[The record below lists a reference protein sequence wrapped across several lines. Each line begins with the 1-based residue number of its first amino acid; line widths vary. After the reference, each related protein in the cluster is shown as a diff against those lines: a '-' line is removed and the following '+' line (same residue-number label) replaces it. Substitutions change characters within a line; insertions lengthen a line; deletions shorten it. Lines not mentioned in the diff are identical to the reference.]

1 MDDCNNGNL
10 SLMYKY
16 TASIFLN
23 LLLYNFTKDMFM
35 YLAQT
40 LAE

>member
-23 LLLYNFTKDMFM
+23 LLLYFTKDMFM

>member
-16 TASIFLN
+16 TAILN
-23 LLLYNFTKDMFM
+23 LLLYFTKDMFM